1 MSVFLLKK
9 ILFWGELVDLLG
21 HPSSCADRGGEIDHH
36 GVGHLHPVQ
45 PVHVDALHTQ
55 RTTEGFP
62 VLTHLCLSRSLLVSF
77 IFLTFILYSLCIY
90 ILFIL
95 FSRPKYFSLFLKT
108 T

>member
-62 VLTHLCLSRSLLVSF
+62 VLTHLCLSLSLSLFYLPDIYF
-77 IFLTFILYSLCIY
+77 IFFMYLYSLY
-90 ILFIL
+90 IVF
-95 FSRPKYFSLFLKT
+95 
-108 T
+108 